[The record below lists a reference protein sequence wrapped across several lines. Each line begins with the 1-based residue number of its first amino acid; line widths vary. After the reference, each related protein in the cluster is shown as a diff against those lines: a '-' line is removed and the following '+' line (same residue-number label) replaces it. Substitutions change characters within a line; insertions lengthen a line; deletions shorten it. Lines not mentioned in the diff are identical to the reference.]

1 MSNTHREQVAGESGG
16 GLRALFT
23 GWALICLLGLST
35 NVFAEGE
42 RDIDTAMRTV
52 TSSKAFEVPLYKSRI
67 LDVDKPVRKLSVG
80 NPDIADILVL
90 RANQVYVVGKAL
102 GTTNVVLWD
111 SSNRIIATVD
121 IEITHD
127 VDTLKAKLHE
137 LMPNEDISV
146 NSSQGTIVLSGEV
159 SSPSAMDAAL
169 ALATSFAP
177 EDEEGN
183 TKQGKVVNMMHVGG
197 IQQVLLEVKV
207 AEINRTVMREFGIDW
222 NAFGI
227 GDNNWVIGGANGG
240 AGPIPFG
247 GPGAFVPE
255 SQSITDSGFFTRFLS
270 NSFLFSATINAAK
283 NNGLAK
289 ILAEPNLTTLSGQ
302 EATFLSGGEFPI
314 PVPQGNLGGTTIEF
328 KDFGI
333 GLGFVPVVLEAER
346 INMKIDVSVSDLAR
360 ENAVTVG
367 GGIQTESQFLIPAL
381 TVRRATSTVEMGDG
395 QTIAIAGL
403 LNEKVREDV
412 QKFPGLGDI
421 PVLGYLF
428 KSQQWLNEES
438 ELVIFVTPH
447 LAQPV
452 ANDLVRLPTDAF
464 IAPNDFEYYIMGR
477 MEGRVHE
484 EEAAPVPAAMPSSQ
498 GGLEG
503 NFGHQL

>member
-1 MSNTHREQVAGESGG
+1 MANTHRENATGDTGG
-16 GLRALFT
+16 MLRILFT
-23 GWALICLLGLST
+23 GWAILCLLTLST
-35 NVFAEGE
+35 YVLAAEE
-42 RDIDTAMRTV
+42 RDIETAMRTV

-67 LDVDKPVRKLSVG
+67 LDVDKPVRKLSIG

-90 RANQVYVVGKAL
+90 RANQVYVVGKSL

-111 SSNRIIATVD
+111 ASNRIIATID

-137 LMPNEDISV
+137 LLPNEDISV
-146 NSSQGTIVLSGEV
+146 NSSQGTIILSGEV
-159 SSPSAMDAAL
+159 SGPAKMDAAL

-183 TKQGKVVNMMHVGG
+183 TKEGKVVNLMHVGG

-222 NAFGI
+222 NAFGLDA
-227 GDNNWVIGGANGG
+227 GNWIIGGANGG
-240 AGPIPFG
+240 AGPIGFN
-247 GPGAFVPE
+247 GPFVPE
-255 SQSITDSGFFTRFLS
+255 SQSILDSGFFTRFLS
-270 NSFLFSATINAAK
+270 DNFLFSATINAAK

-314 PVPQGNLGGTTIEF
+314 PVPRGIGTGTTIEF

-333 GLGFVPVVLEAER
+333 GMGFVPVVLDADR
-346 INMKIDVSVSDLAR
+346 INMKIDISVSEIAR
-360 ENAVTVG
+360 ENIVNVG
-367 GGIQTESQFLIPAL
+367 DLTTESRFIIPSL

-395 QTIAIAGL
+395 QTVALAGL
-403 LNEKVREDV
+403 LSEKVREDV
-412 QKFPGLGDI
+412 QKFPGLGDV

-428 KSQQWLNEES
+428 KSQQWLNEET

-452 ANDLVRLPTDAF
+452 ANDLVRLPTEAF
-464 IAPNDFEYYIMGR
+464 IEPNDIEYYIMGR
-477 MEGRVHE
+477 MEGRGQDE
-484 EEAAPVPAAMPSSQ
+484 EPEVVPAAMPSAQ

-503 NFGHQL
+503 SFGHQL

>member
-1 MSNTHREQVAGESGG
+1 MGKINRENVAADAGIM
-16 GLRALFT
+16 LRVLFT
-23 GWALICLLGLST
+23 GWAIICLLALT
-35 NVFAEGE
+35 TYVMAAED
-42 RDIDTAMRTV
+42 RDIETAMRSV
-52 TSSKAFEVPLYKSRI
+52 SSSKAFEVPLYKSRI
-67 LDVDKPVRKLSVG
+67 LDVEKPVRKLSVG
-80 NPDIADILVL
+80 NPEIADILVL
-90 RANQVYVVGKAL
+90 RANQIYVVGKSL
-102 GTTNVVLWD
+102 GSTNVVLWD
-111 SSNRIIATVD
+111 SSNRIIATID

-137 LMPNEDISV
+137 LMPDEDISV
-146 NSSQGTIVLSGEV
+146 NSAQGSIVLSGEV
-159 SSPSAMDAAL
+159 SSPSKMGAAL

-183 TKQGKVVNMMHVGG
+183 VKEGKVVNLMHVGG
-197 IQQVLLEVKV
+197 IQQVLMEVKV

-227 GDNNWVIGGANGG
+227 GDSNWVIGGANGG
-240 AGPIPFG
+240 AGPIGFRGPFI
-247 GPGAFVPE
+247 PE
-255 SQSITDSGFFTRFLS
+255 PQSIDSSGFFTRFLS
-270 NSFLFSATINAAK
+270 NSFAFSATINAAK

-302 EATFLSGGEFPI
+302 EATFLSGGEFPV
-314 PVPQGNLGGTTIEF
+314 PVPQGGFGGTTIEF

-333 GLGFVPVVLEAER
+333 GMGFLPVVLEADR
-346 INMKIDVSVSDLAR
+346 INMKIDISVSDLAR
-360 ENAVTVG
+360 DNLVSVG
-367 GGIQTESQFLIPAL
+367 GGIETESRFIIPSL
-381 TVRRATSTVEMGDG
+381 SVRRATSTVEMGDG
-395 QTIAIAGL
+395 QTVALAGL

-412 QKFPGLGDI
+412 QKFPGLGDV

-452 ANDLVRLPTDAF
+452 ANDLVRLPTDTF
-464 IAPNDFEYYIMGR
+464 IAPNDIEYYILGK
-477 MEGRVHE
+477 MEGRGHDE
-484 EEAAPVPAAMPSSQ
+484 EPEVEPAAMPSSQ

>member
-1 MSNTHREQVAGESGG
+1 MGDMNREKVAGNTGG
-16 GLRALFT
+16 ILRILFT
-23 GWALICLLGLST
+23 GWAVICLLALST
-35 NVFAEGE
+35 YVLAADD
-42 RDIDTAMRTV
+42 RDIETAMRTV

-67 LDVDKPVRKLSVG
+67 LDVDKPVRKLSIG

-111 SSNRIIATVD
+111 ASNRIIATVD
-121 IEITHD
+121 IEIIHD

-137 LMPNEDISV
+137 LLPDEDISV

-159 SSPSAMDAAL
+159 SSPTKMAAAM

-183 TKQGKVVNMMHVGG
+183 LKKGRVVNLMHVGG

-207 AEINRTVMREFGIDW
+207 AEINRSMMREFGIEW
-222 NAFGI
+222 NAFGLDV
-227 GDNNWVIGGANGG
+227 GNWVIGGANGG
-240 AGPIPFG
+240 AGPIGFNGPFR
-247 GPGAFVPE
+247 PE
-255 SQSITDSGFFTRFLS
+255 AQSITDSGFFTRFLS
-270 NSFLFSATINAAK
+270 NNFLFSATINAAK

-302 EATFLSGGEFPI
+302 EATFLSGGEFPV
-314 PVPQGNLGGTTIEF
+314 PVPQGNLGGTTIEY

-333 GLGFVPVVLEAER
+333 GMGFVPVVLDAER
-346 INMKIDVSVSDLAR
+346 INMKIDISVSDLAT
-360 ENAVTVG
+360 ENLISVG
-367 GGIQTESQFLIPAL
+367 AGVETASRFIVPSLS
-381 TVRRATSTVEMGDG
+381 VRRATSTVEIGDG
-395 QTIAIAGL
+395 QTIALAGL
-403 LNEKVREDV
+403 LSEKLREDV
-412 QKFPGLGDI
+412 QKFPGLGDV

-428 KSQQWLNEES
+428 RSQKWLNEQS

-452 ANDLVRLPTDAF
+452 ANDLVRLPTEAF
-464 IAPNDFEYYIMGR
+464 IAPNDIEYYIMGQ
-477 MEGRVHE
+477 MEGRGPE
-484 EEAAPVPAAMPSSQ
+484 EQPEMIPAAMPSSQ

-503 NFGHQL
+503 SFGHQL

>member
-1 MSNTHREQVAGESGG
+1 M
-16 GLRALFT
+16 
-23 GWALICLLGLST
+23 CLLAMST
-35 NVFAEGE
+35 YVSAADD
-42 RDIDTAMRTV
+42 RDIETAMRTV

-67 LDVDKPVRKLSVG
+67 LDVDKPVRKLSIG
-80 NPDIADILVL
+80 NPEIADILVL
-90 RANQVYVVGKAL
+90 RANQVYVVGKSL

-111 SSNRIIATVD
+111 AANRIIATVD

-137 LMPNEDISV
+137 LLPDENISV

-159 SSPSAMDAAL
+159 SSTTKMAAAM

-183 TKQGKVVNMMHVGG
+183 AKKEKVVNLMHVGG

-207 AEINRTVMREFGIDW
+207 AEINRSVMREFGIEW
-222 NAFGI
+222 NAFGLDA
-227 GDNNWVIGGANGG
+227 GNWIIGGANGG
-240 AGPIPFG
+240 AGPIGFN
-247 GPGAFVPE
+247 GPFVPE

-270 NSFLFSATINAAK
+270 NNFLFSATINAAK

-302 EATFLSGGEFPI
+302 EATFLSGGEFPV
-314 PVPQGNLGGTTIEF
+314 PVPQGNLGGTTIEY

-333 GLGFVPVVLEAER
+333 GMGFVPVVLDAER
-346 INMKIDVSVSDLAR
+346 INMKIDISVSDLAT
-360 ENAVTVG
+360 ENLVELGAGVETLSRF
-367 GGIQTESQFLIPAL
+367 IIPSL
-381 TVRRATSTVEMGDG
+381 SVRRATSTVEMEDG
-395 QTIAIAGL
+395 QTIALAGL
-403 LNEKVREDV
+403 LNEKLREDV
-412 QKFPGLGDI
+412 QKFPGLGDV

-428 KSQQWLNEES
+428 RSQKWLNEET

-464 IAPNDFEYYIMGR
+464 IAPNDVEYYIMGQ
-477 MEGRVHE
+477 MEGRGPE
-484 EEAAPVPAAMPSSQ
+484 EEPEMIPAAMPSSQ

-503 NFGHQL
+503 SFGHQL

>member
-1 MSNTHREQVAGESGG
+1 MANTNRENVAGDTGG
-16 GLRALFT
+16 ILRLLFT
-23 GWALICLLGLST
+23 GWAILCLFTLST
-35 NVFAEGE
+35 YVLAAED
-42 RDIDTAMRTV
+42 RDIETAMRTV

-67 LDVDKPVRKLSVG
+67 LDVDKPVRKLSIG

-111 SSNRIIATVD
+111 ASNRIIATID

-127 VDTLKAKLHE
+127 IDTLKAKLHE
-137 LMPNEDISV
+137 LLPDENISV
-146 NSSQGTIVLSGEV
+146 SSSQGTIVLSGEV
-159 SSPSAMDAAL
+159 SGPSKMDAAL

-183 TKQGKVVNMMHVGG
+183 TKEGKVVNLMHVGG

-207 AEINRTVMREFGIDW
+207 AEINRSVLREFGIEW
-222 NAFGI
+222 NAFGLDA
-227 GDNNWVIGGANGG
+227 GNWILGGANGG
-240 AGPIPFG
+240 TNPIPFN
-247 GPGAFVPE
+247 GPFRPE
-255 SQSITDSGFFTRFLS
+255 PQAITDSGFFTRFLS
-270 NSFLFSATINAAK
+270 NNFLFSATINAAK

-333 GLGFVPVVLEAER
+333 GMGFVPVVLDANR
-346 INMKIDVSVSDLAR
+346 INMAIDVSVSDLAT
-360 ENAVTVG
+360 ENTVSVG
-367 GGIQTESQFLIPAL
+367 AGIETEQRFVIPGL
-381 TVRRATSTVEMGDG
+381 TVRRASSTVEMGDG
-395 QTIAIAGL
+395 QTIALAGL
-403 LNEKVREDV
+403 LSEKVREDV
-412 QKFPGLGDI
+412 QKFPGLGDV

-428 KSQQWLNEES
+428 RSQKWLNEET

-464 IAPNDFEYYIMGR
+464 IAPNDVEYYILGQ
-477 MEGRVHE
+477 MEGRVNSE
-484 EEAAPVPAAMPSSQ
+484 EPEVIPAAMPSSQ

-503 NFGHQL
+503 SFGHQL

>member
-1 MSNTHREQVAGESGG
+1 MANTCREKVAVDMGG
-16 GLRALFT
+16 ILRILCT
-23 GWALICLLGLST
+23 GWAIICLLALST
-35 NVFAEGE
+35 YVLAGD
-42 RDIDTAMRTV
+42 RDIETAMRSV
-52 TSSKAFEVPLYKSRI
+52 TSSRAFEVPLYKSRI
-67 LDVDKPVRKLSVG
+67 LDVEKPVRKLSIG
-80 NPDIADILVL
+80 NPEIADILVL
-90 RANQVYVVGKAL
+90 RANQIYVVGKSL

-111 SSNRIIATVD
+111 ASNRIIATVD

-127 VDTLKAKLHE
+127 LDTLKAKLHE
-137 LMPNEDISV
+137 LLPNEEIGV
-146 NSSQGTIVLSGEV
+146 NSAQGTIILSGEV
-159 SSPSAMDAAL
+159 SSPSKMDAAM

-177 EDEEGN
+177 EDEDGN
-183 TKQGKVVNMMHVGG
+183 VKEGKVVNLMHVGG
-197 IQQVLLEVKV
+197 IQQVLLAVKV

-222 NAFGI
+222 SAFGVQS
-227 GDNNWVIGGANGG
+227 NWIFGGANGG

-247 GPGAFVPE
+247 GPFVPE
-255 SQSITDSGFFTRFLS
+255 AQSITDSGFFTRFLS
-270 NSFLFSATINAAK
+270 NSFMFSATINAAK

-314 PVPQGNLGGTTIEF
+314 PVPQGGFGGTTIEF

-333 GLGFVPVVLEAER
+333 GMGFIPVVLDADR
-346 INMKIDVSVSDLAR
+346 INMKIDITVSDLAR
-360 ENAVTVG
+360 ENTISVG
-367 GGIQTESQFLIPAL
+367 GGIETESRFVVPAL
-381 TVRRATSTVEMGDG
+381 SVRRATSTVEMGDG

-403 LNEKVREDV
+403 LSEKVREDV
-412 QKFPGLGDI
+412 QKFPGLGDV

-428 KSQQWLNEES
+428 KSQRWLNEES

-464 IAPNDFEYYIMGR
+464 IAPTDVEYYILGR
-477 MEGRVHE
+477 MEGRGPAE
-484 EEAAPVPAAMPSSQ
+484 EPEAIPTAMPSSQ

>member
-1 MSNTHREQVAGESGG
+1 MGNTIREKIAGDMGG
-16 GLRALFT
+16 ILRIAFF
-23 GWALICLLGLST
+23 GWAILCLTAFST
-35 NVFAEGE
+35 YALAADD
-42 RDIDTAMRTV
+42 RDIETAMRVV

-67 LDVDKPVRKLSVG
+67 LDMDKPVRKLSIG
-80 NPDIADILVL
+80 NPEIADILVL
-90 RANQVYVVGKAL
+90 QANQVYVVGKAL

-111 SSNRIIATVD
+111 SSNRIIATID

-137 LMPNEDISV
+137 LMPDENISV
-146 NSSQGTIVLSGEV
+146 NSSQGAIVLSGEV
-159 SSPSAMDAAL
+159 SSPSKMNAAL

-183 TKQGKVVNMMHVGG
+183 IKEGKVVNLMHVGG

-207 AEINRTVMREFGIDW
+207 AEINRTVMREFGIEW
-222 NAFGI
+222 SAFGLDA
-227 GDNNWVIGGANGG
+227 GNWIIGGANGG

-247 GPGAFVPE
+247 GPFIPE
-255 SQSITDSGFFTRFLS
+255 AQSITDSGFFTRFLS
-270 NSFLFSATINAAK
+270 DSFLFSATINAAK

-314 PVPQGNLGGTTIEF
+314 PVPRGNFGGTTIEF

-333 GLGFVPVVLEAER
+333 GMGFLPVVLDAER
-346 INMKIDVSVSDLAR
+346 INMKIDISVSDLAR
-360 ENAVTVG
+360 DNLVRLGVDDSLSEFA
-367 GGIQTESQFLIPAL
+367 IPAL
-381 TVRRATSTVEMGDG
+381 SVRRATSTVEMGDG
-395 QTIAIAGL
+395 QTVALAGL

-464 IAPNDFEYYIMGR
+464 IAPNDVEYYIMGR
-477 MEGRVHE
+477 MEGRGDDE
-484 EEAAPVPAAMPSSQ
+484 ETESVPAAMPSSQ

>member
-1 MSNTHREQVAGESGG
+1 
-16 GLRALFT
+16 L
-23 GWALICLLGLST
+23 CLLTLSSY
-35 NVFAEGE
+35 VLAAEE
-42 RDIDTAMRTV
+42 REIETAMRTV

-67 LDVDKPVRKLSVG
+67 LDVDKPVRKLSIG
-80 NPDIADILVL
+80 NPEIADILVL

-111 SSNRIIATVD
+111 ASNRIIATVD

-137 LMPNEDISV
+137 LMPGEDISV
-146 NSSQGTIVLSGEV
+146 NSSQGTIILSGEV
-159 SSPSAMDAAL
+159 SGPAKMEAAL

-177 EDEEGN
+177 EDDEGN
-183 TKQGKVVNMMHVGG
+183 IDEGKVVNLMHVGG

-207 AEINRTVMREFGIDW
+207 AEINRSVMREFGIEW
-222 NAFGI
+222 NAFGLDA
-227 GDNNWVIGGANGG
+227 GNWILGGANGG
-240 AGPIPFG
+240 TDAIGFNGP
-247 GPGAFVPE
+247 FVPE
-255 SQSITDSGFFTRFLS
+255 AQSITDSGFFTRFLS
-270 NSFLFSATINAAK
+270 NNFLFSATINAAK

-333 GLGFVPVVLEAER
+333 GMGFVPVVLDADR
-346 INMKIDVSVSDLAR
+346 INMAIDISVSDLAT
-360 ENAVTVG
+360 ENQISVG
-367 GGIQTESQFLIPAL
+367 GGIQTEERFFVPAL
-381 TVRRATSTVEMGDG
+381 SVRRATSTVEMGDG
-395 QTIAIAGL
+395 QTIALAGL
-403 LNEKVREDV
+403 LSEKLREDV
-412 QKFPGLGDI
+412 QKFPGLGDV

-428 KSQQWLNEES
+428 RSQKWLNEES

-464 IAPNDFEYYIMGR
+464 IAPNDVEYYIMGR
-477 MEGRVHE
+477 MEGRGPE
-484 EEAAPVPAAMPSSQ
+484 EEAEVIPAAMPSTQ

>member
-1 MSNTHREQVAGESGG
+1 MGNTNREKVAGDRGVI
-16 GLRALFT
+16 LRLLFT
-23 GWALICLLGLST
+23 GWATLCLLGLST
-35 NVFAEGE
+35 FIQAATDREIE
-42 RDIDTAMRTV
+42 SAMRSV
-52 TSSKAFEVPLYKSRI
+52 TSSRAFEVPLYKSRI
-67 LDVDKPVRKLSVG
+67 LDVEKPVRKLSVG
-80 NPDIADILVL
+80 NPNIADILVL
-90 RANQVYVVGKAL
+90 RANQVYVVGKSL

-111 SSNRIIATVD
+111 ASNHIIATID

-137 LMPNEDISV
+137 LLPNENISV

-159 SSPSAMDAAL
+159 SSPSKMDAAL

-183 TKQGKVVNMMHVGG
+183 AKKEKVVNLMHVGG

-227 GDNNWVIGGANGG
+227 GDNNWIIGGANGG
-240 AGPIPFG
+240 AGPIGFG
-247 GPGAFVPE
+247 GPFVPE
-255 SQSITDSGFFTRFLS
+255 AQSITDSGFFTRFLS

-333 GLGFVPVVLEAER
+333 GMGFVPVVLDADR
-346 INMKIDVSVSDLAR
+346 INMKIDISVSDLAR
-360 ENAVTVG
+360 DNLVSVG
-367 GGIQTESQFLIPAL
+367 GGLETESRFIIPAL
-381 TVRRATSTVEMGDG
+381 SVRRATSTVEMGDG
-395 QTIAIAGL
+395 QTVALAGL
-403 LNEKVREDV
+403 LSEKVREDV
-412 QKFPGLGDI
+412 QKFPGLGDV

-464 IAPNDFEYYIMGR
+464 IAPNDVEYYILGK
-477 MEGRVHE
+477 MEGRGQDDEPEV
-484 EEAAPVPAAMPSSQ
+484 VPTAMPSSQ

>member
-1 MSNTHREQVAGESGG
+1 MSKANRETVASGMG
-16 GLRALFT
+16 DMVRILFT
-23 GWALICLLGLST
+23 GWAVLCLLTLSN
-35 NVFAEGE
+35 NVMAVEDRE
-42 RDIDTAMRTV
+42 IESAMRTV
-52 TSSKAFEVPLYKSRI
+52 TSSRAFEVPLYKSRI
-67 LDVDKPVRKLSVG
+67 LDVDKPVRKLSIG

-111 SSNRIIATVD
+111 ASNRIIATID

-137 LMPNEDISV
+137 LLPNEDISV

-159 SSPSAMDAAL
+159 SGPSKMDAAL

-183 TKQGKVVNMMHVGG
+183 TKEGRVVNLMHVGG

-207 AEINRTVMREFGIDW
+207 AEINRSVMREFGIEW
-222 NAFGI
+222 NAFGLDA
-227 GDNNWVIGGANGG
+227 GNWILGGANGG
-240 AGPIPFG
+240 AGPIGFN
-247 GPGAFVPE
+247 GPFVPE
-255 SQSITDSGFFTRFLS
+255 AQSITDGGFFTRFLS
-270 NSFLFSATINAAK
+270 NNFLFSATINAAK

-333 GLGFVPVVLEAER
+333 GMGFVPVVLDANR
-346 INMKIDVSVSDLAR
+346 INMAIDISVSDLATQ
-360 ENAVTVG
+360 NTITVG
-367 GGIQTESQFLIPAL
+367 GGIQTDERFFVPAL
-381 TVRRATSTVEMGDG
+381 SVRRATSTVEMGDG
-395 QTIAIAGL
+395 QTIALAGL
-403 LNEKVREDV
+403 LSEKLREDV
-412 QKFPGLGDI
+412 QKFPGLGDV

-428 KSQQWLNEES
+428 RSQKWLSEES

-452 ANDLVRLPTDAF
+452 ANDLVRLPIDAF
-464 IAPNDFEYYIMGR
+464 IPPNDVEYYIMGR
-477 MEGRVHE
+477 MEGRGPE
-484 EEAAPVPAAMPSSQ
+484 EEPEVIPASMPSTQ

>member
-1 MSNTHREQVAGESGG
+1 MSKANRETVSGDTRDM
-16 GLRALFT
+16 LRIFFT
-23 GWALICLLGLST
+23 GWALICLLALST
-35 NVFAEGE
+35 YALAAGE
-42 RDIDTAMRTV
+42 RDIETAARTV
-52 TSSKAFEVPLYKSRI
+52 TSSIAFEVPLYKSRI

-90 RANQVYVVGKAL
+90 RANQIYVVGKSL

-111 SSNRIIATVD
+111 ASNRIIATVD

-127 VDTLKAKLHE
+127 IDTLKAKLHE
-137 LMPNEDISV
+137 LLPGEEISV

-159 SSPSAMDAAL
+159 SSPSKMDAAL

-177 EDEEGN
+177 VDEEGN
-183 TKQGKVVNMMHVGG
+183 AKKEKVVNLMHVGG

-227 GDNNWVIGGANGG
+227 GDSNWVIGGANGG
-240 AGPIPFG
+240 AGPIGFG
-247 GPGAFVPE
+247 GPFIPE
-255 SQSITDSGFFTRFLS
+255 PQSITDSGFFTRFLS
-270 NSFLFSATINAAK
+270 NSFMFSATINAAK

-314 PVPQGNLGGTTIEF
+314 PVPQGSLGGTTIEF

-333 GLGFVPVVLEAER
+333 GMGFLPVVLDADR
-346 INMKIDVSVSDLAR
+346 INMKIDISVSDLAR
-360 ENAVTVG
+360 ENTITVG
-367 GGIQTESQFLIPAL
+367 GGVQTEERFVVPAL
-381 TVRRATSTVEMGDG
+381 SVRRATSTVEMGDG
-395 QTIAIAGL
+395 QTVALAGL
-403 LNEKVREDV
+403 LSEKVREDV
-412 QKFPGLGDI
+412 QAFPGLGDI

-464 IAPNDFEYYIMGR
+464 IAPNDVEFYILGR
-477 MEGRVHE
+477 MEGRGPDE
-484 EEAAPVPAAMPSSQ
+484 EPEIVPTAMPSSQ

>member
-1 MSNTHREQVAGESGG
+1 MIKTNRVNVAGDTGG
-16 GLRALFT
+16 ILRILFT
-23 GWALICLLGLST
+23 GWAIICLLALST
-35 NVFAEGE
+35 YVLAADDREIE
-42 RDIDTAMRTV
+42 TAMRSV
-52 TSSKAFEVPLYKSRI
+52 TSSKAFAVPLYKSRI
-67 LDVDKPVRKLSVG
+67 LDVEKPVRKLSVG

-90 RANQVYVVGKAL
+90 RANQIYVVGKSL
-102 GTTNVVLWD
+102 GSTNVVLWD

-127 VDTLKAKLHE
+127 IDTLKAKLHE
-137 LMPNEDISV
+137 LMPNEEISV
-146 NSSQGTIVLSGEV
+146 NSAQGSIVMSGEV
-159 SSPSAMDAAL
+159 SSPAKMDAAL

-177 EDEEGN
+177 EDEEGDV
-183 TKQGKVVNMMHVGG
+183 KEGKVVNLMHVGG

-227 GDNNWVIGGANGG
+227 GDNNWIIGGANGG
-240 AGPIPFG
+240 AGPIGFG
-247 GPGAFVPE
+247 GPFVPE
-255 SQSITDSGFFTRFLS
+255 AQSITDSGFFTRFLS
-270 NSFLFSATINAAK
+270 ESFLFSATINAAK

-314 PVPQGNLGGTTIEF
+314 PVPQGGFGGTTIEF
-328 KDFGI
+328 KDFGV
-333 GLGFVPVVLEAER
+333 GMGFVPVVLDADR
-346 INMKIDVSVSDLAR
+346 INMKIDISVTDLAR
-360 ENAVTVG
+360 DNLVSVG
-367 GGIQTESQFLIPAL
+367 AGVETESQFIIPSL
-381 TVRRATSTVEMGDG
+381 SVRRATSTVEMGDG
-395 QTIAIAGL
+395 QTVALAGL

-412 QKFPGLGDI
+412 QKFPGLGDV

-464 IAPNDFEYYIMGR
+464 IAPNDVEYYILGK
-477 MEGRVHE
+477 MEGRGPDE
-484 EEAAPVPAAMPSSQ
+484 ESEVTPVAMPSSQ

>member
-1 MSNTHREQVAGESGG
+1 MGDMYREKVAGNRGG
-16 GLRALFT
+16 VLRILFT
-23 GWALICLLGLST
+23 GWFVICLLALST
-35 NVFAEGE
+35 YVLAADD

-67 LDVDKPVRKLSVG
+67 LDVDKPVRKLSIG
-80 NPDIADILVL
+80 NPEIADILVL

-111 SSNRIIATVD
+111 ASNRIIATVD
-121 IEITHD
+121 IEIIHD

-137 LMPNEDISV
+137 LLPDEDISV

-159 SSPSAMDAAL
+159 SSPTKMAAAM

-183 TKQGKVVNMMHVGG
+183 TQKEKVVNLMHVGG

-207 AEINRTVMREFGIDW
+207 AEINRSVMREFGIDW
-222 NAFGI
+222 NAFGLDA
-227 GDNNWVIGGANGG
+227 GNWIIGGANGG
-240 AGPIPFG
+240 AGPIGFNGPFR
-247 GPGAFVPE
+247 PE
-255 SQSITDSGFFTRFLS
+255 AQSITDSGFFTRFMS
-270 NSFLFSATINAAK
+270 NNFLFSATINAAK

-314 PVPQGNLGGTTIEF
+314 PVPQGDTGGTTIEF

-333 GLGFVPVVLEAER
+333 GMGFVPVVLDADR
-346 INMKIDVSVSDLAR
+346 INMKIDISVSDLAT
-360 ENAVTVG
+360 ENAVSVG
-367 GGIQTESQFLIPAL
+367 AGLETQSRFIVPSL
-381 TVRRATSTVEMGDG
+381 TVRRATSTVEIGDG
-395 QTIAIAGL
+395 QTIALAGL
-403 LNEKVREDV
+403 LSEKVREDV
-412 QKFPGLGDI
+412 QKFPGLGDV

-428 KSQQWLNEES
+428 KSQSWLNEET

-452 ANDLVRLPTDAF
+452 ANDLVRLPTEAF
-464 IAPNDFEYYIMGR
+464 IAPNDIEYYIMGQ
-477 MEGRVHE
+477 MEGRGPE
-484 EEAAPVPAAMPSSQ
+484 EQPEMVPAAMPSSQ

-503 NFGHQL
+503 SFGHQL

>member
-1 MSNTHREQVAGESGG
+1 MDNTSRENVTCDTGG
-16 GLRALFT
+16 ILRILFI
-23 GWALICLLGLST
+23 GWAILCLLTLST
-35 NVFAEGE
+35 YVMAAEE
-42 RDIDTAMRTV
+42 RDIETAMRTV

-67 LDVDKPVRKLSVG
+67 LDVDKPVRKLSIG

-90 RANQVYVVGKAL
+90 RANQVYVVGKSL

-111 SSNRIIATVD
+111 ASNRIIATID

-137 LMPNEDISV
+137 LLPNENISV
-146 NSSQGTIVLSGEV
+146 NSSQGTIILSGEV
-159 SSPSAMDAAL
+159 SGPAKMDAAL

-183 TKQGKVVNMMHVGG
+183 TKEGKVVNLMHVGG

-207 AEINRTVMREFGIDW
+207 AEINRSVMREFGIEW
-222 NAFGI
+222 SAFGFDV
-227 GDNNWVIGGANGG
+227 GNWIIGGANGG
-240 AGPIPFG
+240 AGPIDFIN
-247 GPGAFVPE
+247 GPFVPE
-255 SQSITDSGFFTRFLS
+255 AQSITDSGFFTRFLS
-270 NSFLFSATINAAK
+270 NNFLFSATLNAAK

-333 GLGFVPVVLEAER
+333 GMGFVPVVLDANR
-346 INMKIDVSVSDLAR
+346 INMAIDVSVSDLATQ
-360 ENAVTVG
+360 NSISVG
-367 GGIQTESQFLIPAL
+367 GGIQTEERFFVPAL
-381 TVRRATSTVEMGDG
+381 SVRRASSTVEMADG
-395 QTIAIAGL
+395 QTIALAGL
-403 LNEKVREDV
+403 LSEKVREDV
-412 QKFPGLGDI
+412 QKFPGLGDV

-428 KSQQWLNEES
+428 RSQKWLNEET

-464 IAPNDFEYYIMGR
+464 IAPNDIEYYILGR
-477 MEGRVHE
+477 MEGRVHDE
-484 EEAAPVPAAMPSSQ
+484 EPEVVPAAMPSSQ

-503 NFGHQL
+503 SFGHQL

>member
-1 MSNTHREQVAGESGG
+1 MAKYRVCVTGDRGG
-16 GLRALFT
+16 ILRILFS
-23 GWALICLLGLST
+23 GWAILCLLTLST
-35 NVFAEGE
+35 TVLAAED
-42 RDIDTAMRTV
+42 RDIETAMRTV

-67 LDVDKPVRKLSVG
+67 LDVDKPVRKLSIG
-80 NPDIADILVL
+80 NPEIADILVL
-90 RANQVYVVGKAL
+90 RANQVYVVGKSL

-111 SSNRIIATVD
+111 ASNRIIATID

-137 LMPNEDISV
+137 LLPDENISV
-146 NSSQGTIVLSGEV
+146 NSSQGTIILSGEV
-159 SSPSAMDAAL
+159 SGPAKMDAAL

-183 TKQGKVVNMMHVGG
+183 TKEGKVVNLMHVGG

-207 AEINRTVMREFGIDW
+207 AEINRSVMREFGIEW
-222 NAFGI
+222 NAFGLDV
-227 GDNNWVIGGANGG
+227 GNWVLGGANGG
-240 AGPIPFG
+240 AGPIPFN
-247 GPGAFVPE
+247 GPFRPE
-255 SQSITDSGFFTRFLS
+255 PQSITDSGLFTRFLS
-270 NSFLFSATINAAK
+270 NNFLFSATLNAAK

-333 GLGFVPVVLEAER
+333 GMGFVPVVLDADR
-346 INMKIDVSVSDLAR
+346 INMAIDVSVSDLA
-360 ENAVTVG
+360 TQDSISVG
-367 GGIQTESQFLIPAL
+367 GGLQTEERFFIPAL
-381 TVRRATSTVEMGDG
+381 SVRRASSTVEMGDG
-395 QTIAIAGL
+395 QTIALAGL
-403 LNEKVREDV
+403 LSEKVRENV
-412 QKFPGLGDI
+412 QKFPGLGDV

-428 KSQQWLNEES
+428 RSQSWLNEET

-464 IAPNDFEYYIMGR
+464 IAPNDVEYYILGQ
-477 MEGRVHE
+477 MEGRVPDE
-484 EEAAPVPAAMPSSQ
+484 EPEVVPVAMPSSQ

-503 NFGHQL
+503 SFGHQL